1 MKSRVRHLELQL
13 GLETLSSSRNDSDE
27 QPLRNRAAQAA
38 ADVSSRVQALE
49 RQCAALAQQSSAVTD
64 WKEIDALMEELSP
77 GTALTHQKQIMA
89 PILYRRAEVLAAS
102 ARFKADMEQVAQIL
116 HLLLISA
123 KPAAEATAFLSSSTR
138 SSTATSTTTITEQQV
153 VHAPILMTD
162 YSNSEMMMSAVVEQ
176 ERLDALSTTVVDLQ
190 ARIQRASAKLD
201 RILDNY
207 ASLVAA
213 VSETLVLADEEITL
227 RREPQQTA

>member
-1 MKSRVRHLELQL
+1 MESRVRHLELQL

-27 QPLRNRAAQAA
+27 PLRMRAAP

-123 KPAAEATAFLSSSTR
+123 AAEATAFLSSSTR
-138 SSTATSTTTITEQQV
+138 PSTATSTTRITEQQV

-162 YSNSEMMMSAVVEQ
+162 YSNSEMMTSAVVEQ
-176 ERLDALSTTVVDLQ
+176 ERLDALSATVVDLQ
-190 ARIQRASAKLD
+190 TRIQRASSKLD

-207 ASLVAA
+207 AILVAA

>member
-13 GLETLSSSRNDSDE
+13 GLETLSSSRTDSDE

-190 ARIQRASAKLD
+190 ARIQRASSKLD